1 MPDPSRNNFYYL
13 LMQGT
18 RYHIE
23 TSSTS
28 LEMIMK
34 NIASS
39 KKWYR
44 QSRYMVKA
52 KAKDEKVKRIFLH
65 QRSIIEW
72 IVIVVDTVD
81 AYIQKMLLERRMV

>member
-1 MPDPSRNNFYYL
+1 
-13 LMQGT
+13 
-18 RYHIE
+18 
-23 TSSTS
+23 
-28 LEMIMK
+28 MK
-34 NIASS
+34 NLASVN
-39 KKWYR
+39 KGDR
-44 QSRYMVKA
+44 QIRSMVKA